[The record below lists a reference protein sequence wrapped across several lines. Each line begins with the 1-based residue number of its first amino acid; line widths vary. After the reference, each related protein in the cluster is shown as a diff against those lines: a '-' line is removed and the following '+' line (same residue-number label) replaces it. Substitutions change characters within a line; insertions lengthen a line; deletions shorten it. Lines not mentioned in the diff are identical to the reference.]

1 MNARAFLAAVL
12 IFACAGCAAKAAP
25 PQATPE
31 PSLIASRGKSFSLAE
46 ARRKVAFRPFLP
58 ARDYVDVAMLPAFF
72 GGDNPKNWGIGLEYA
87 VNGKRFALS
96 EWPQRGQSLTA
107 YASAKKEGNCTDVH
121 TFLTQHA
128 HRANGYIWST
138 PRGIVMTLQPDF
150 NADRRAM
157 AAEFHRLERRGVC
170 R

>member
-1 MNARAFLAAVL
+1 MNARACLAAVL
-12 IFACAGCAAKAAP
+12 IIACAGCAAKAAA

-31 PSLIASRGKSFSLAE
+31 PTLISSRGKSFSLDE

-58 ARDYVDVAMLPAFF
+58 ARGYVDVAMLPAFF
-72 GGDNPKNWGIGLEYA
+72 GGDDPKNWGIGLEYA

-96 EWPQRGQSLTA
+96 EWPERGQSLTA
-107 YASAKKEGNCTDVH
+107 YTIAKKEGECTDVH

-128 HRANGYIWST
+128 QRANGYIWST
-138 PRGIVMTLQPDF
+138 PRGLVMTLQPDF

-157 AAEFHRLERRGVC
+157 AAEFRRLVRRGIC

>member
-1 MNARAFLAAVL
+1 MNARAVLAAVL
-12 IFACAGCAAKAAP
+12 IIACAGCAAKAAA

-31 PSLIASRGKSFSLAE
+31 PTLISSRGKLFSLDE

-58 ARDYVDVAMLPAFF
+58 ARNYVDVAMLPAFF

-87 VNGKRFALS
+87 VNGRRFALS

-107 YASAKKEGNCTDVH
+107 YASAKKEGECTDVH
-121 TFLTQHA
+121 TFSTENA

-138 PRGIVMTLQPDF
+138 PRGVVMTLQPDF
-150 NADRRAM
+150 NADRRAV
-157 AAEFHRLERRGVC
+157 AAELRRLVRRGVC